1 VAAVQLRESELL
13 ALCDIA
19 ERAAR
24 EVMAVYAAP
33 TAVMA
38 KPDDS
43 PVTEADLRSDAVIRA
58 GLATAFPGVF
68 VLSEESTSAGPRDHE
83 TFFLVD
89 PLDGTK
95 EFIARNGEFTVN
107 IALVH
112 RGVPV
117 AGVVLAPAPGE
128 LWYAAQGVGAWKREA
143 GGPRRLRVA
152 AHAPGTPLRV
162 MGSRSHAT
170 PALAGWLARLPCPH
184 VFVAAGSSLKF
195 CRIAQGDAD
204 IYPRM
209 GPTCQWDTAAGHAVL
224 LEAGGAVVDSA
235 GRPLAYGLDR
245 QVLNGD
251 FVAVGDR
258 AIEFPALDPD
268 CAR

>member
-1 VAAVQLRESELL
+1 VKLRERELL
-13 ALCDIA
+13 AMRDIA

-33 TAVMA
+33 TAVMT

-43 PVTEADLRSDAVIRA
+43 PVTAADLRSDAVIRA
-58 GLATAFPGVF
+58 GLAVAFPGVF
-68 VLSEESTSAGPRDHE
+68 VLSEESTSAGSRDHE

-112 RGVPV
+112 RGTPV
-117 AGVVLAPAPGE
+117 AGVVFAPALGE
-128 LWYAAQGVGAWKREA
+128 LCFAAQGMGAWKREA
-143 GGPRRLRVA
+143 GAPRRLRVA

-162 MGSRSHAT
+162 MGSRSHAG
-170 PALAGWLARLPCPH
+170 PALAGWLDRLARPH

-209 GPTCQWDTAAGHAVL
+209 GPTCQWDTAAGQAVL
-224 LEAGGAVVDSA
+224 QEAGGAVVDCD
-235 GRPLAYGLDR
+235 GRPLTYGLDR
-245 QVLNGD
+245 PLLNGD

-258 AIEFPALDPD
+258 AIEFPPLGRDA
-268 CAR
+268 AR